1 MIVTV
6 IVIISDT
13 GLLLSLALARR
24 LEGGSGTTL
33 SSRSDS
39 KVYAWSQEV
48 AGPEPFTVSAEIF
61 TWYCFPL
68 ARPEMA

>member
-1 MIVTV
+1 M
-6 IVIISDT
+6 
-13 GLLLSLALARR
+13 ARR